1 MISRWTI
8 ALVLTTALRFP
19 SVAEVPEAEP
29 PAHREQVEVTGSRL
43 GAEIRPLVVLT
54 REQLETLPVADTAS
68 ALAYL
73 TGVEVRERAPFG
85 GQADLGLYG
94 SSFEGV
100 LLLVDGLPVT
110 DPQTGHHLLEM
121 LPPLQAVQ
129 RIEVLPGAGGASYGA
144 GAFGGVVQIF
154 TGSPQERGGAQ
165 AEVSAGQNRLRRC
178 SVSGGW
184 GSLLGAASR
193 QTHGGYRPDAELA
206 DNRLFAKFQTQQLRA
221 FVIHQDKE
229 FGAFKA
235 YSDTYPWEWESVEG
249 WAGAVR
255 YQAGAVAV
263 EGGYRQKRD
272 RFLLDRYR
280 PAFYDAR
287 HTTDNATAQISRR
300 GHWGTG
306 ELLVGLSG
314 ARETI
319 ESNKLGNH
327 RRSRTAAFAEYRQV
341 TGPWEL
347 NLGLRVERME
357 SRNEVLPQ
365 ATIGRSWGPGQ
376 RWFAALGRTVRL
388 ASFTER
394 FSRSPA
400 WVGRPDLAP
409 EQAVSLETGWEGGG
423 DGWRWAAL
431 SFFRRGRDLIDLV
444 RPLGSTG
451 PFQALNIQSQRLWG
465 IEGRLEGA
473 LGGDWYW
480 QATALWID
488 QAVDWPQGLQSRYV
502 GDTLQHQ
509 ETVQFHWK
517 RGRLAGSWS
526 LRAVQR
532 HGQKAHGECDAAFHV
547 WLDPGG
553 KTRLRIEARNLLDQ
567 PARQFFGEDL
577 AGRWL
582 EVGLAFR

>member
-178 SVSGGW
+178 SVSGGL
-184 GSLLGAASR
+184 GPFLGAASR
-193 QTHGGYRPDAELA
+193 LTHGGYRPNTELS
-206 DNRLFAKFQTQQLRA
+206 DNRVFAKFQSPKLDA
-221 FVIHQDKE
+221 FVIGQDKE

-235 YSDTYPWEWESVEG
+235 FSDSYPWEWESVQG
-249 WAGAVR
+249 WAGAFR
-255 YQAGAVAV
+255 YRAGSLTV

-272 RFLLDRYR
+272 RFLLDRSR

-287 HTTDNATAQISRR
+287 HTTNNATAQVSRR
-300 GHWGTG
+300 GRWGNG
-306 ELLVGLSG
+306 ELLVGLAG
-314 ARETI
+314 ARETMD
-319 ESNKLGNH
+319 SNQLGGH
-327 RRSRTAAFAEYRQV
+327 SRSRAGAFAEYRKV
-341 TGPWEL
+341 HGPIEI
-347 NLGLRVERME
+347 NLGMRIERME
-357 SRNEVLPQ
+357 ARTEILPQ
-365 ATIGRSWGPGQ
+365 GTLGWRAGSRW
-376 RWFAALGRTVRL
+376 RWFASVGRSIRL

-409 EQAVSLETGWEGGG
+409 EQAVSLETGFEGSR
-423 DGWRWAAL
+423 DGWRWSVL
-431 SFFRRGRDLIDLV
+431 GFLRHGRDLIDLV
-444 RPLGSTG
+444 RPLGSSG

-465 IEGRLEGA
+465 IEGRLEGT
-473 LGGDWYW
+473 LGAAWHW
-480 QATALWID
+480 QVATLWIQ
-488 QAVDWPQGLQSRYV
+488 QAVDWPGGLQSRYV
-502 GDTLQHQ
+502 GDTLRHQ
-509 ETVQFHWK
+509 QTAQLHW
-517 RGRLAGSWS
+517 RQGRWTGAWI

-532 HGQKAHGECDAAFHV
+532 NGQKAHGEFDSAFSTG
-547 WLDPGG
+547 LDRGG
-553 KTRLRIEARNLLDQ
+553 RARLRIEIRNLLNR
-567 PARQFFGEDL
+567 PARQFFGAEL
-577 AGRWL
+577 AGRWI
-582 EVGLAFR
+582 EAGLTFR